1 MVLVALVNVA
11 SVFKKLVANKFVTLA
26 LDTVVEAMVPVANTK
41 VPVEVKLVLKIFTP
55 NILVPVALVNVA
67 KPPKRFGI

>member
-26 LDTVVEAMVPVANTK
+26 LDAVVEAMVPVANTK